1 MKSASDAFQQLVED
15 QLDVMANLR
24 FRRMFGGFG
33 LYAGEIFFG
42 IIHGGK
48 LYFYTNSHTR
58 KRYEEAGTTFF
69 VTPGSRKVALRKY
82 YEVPLAIVEQKREFV
97 RWAREALASV
107 K

>member
-15 QLDVMANLR
+15 QLDVRANLR

-48 LYFYTNSHTR
+48 LYFHTNSHSR
-58 KRYEEAGTTFF
+58 KRYEEAGTTYF
-69 VTPGSRKVALRKY
+69 VTPGGKKALRKY
-82 YEVPLAIVEQKREFV
+82 YEVLFAIVEQKKEFV
-97 RWAREALASV
+97 E
-107 K
+107 